1 MTNKVEQIHTE
12 VAQLDGHVL
21 TVYLNTDPAR
31 EDWKIRLKNGLR
43 KMTEYVEAS
52 NPNQLRDFKKIR
64 QKVDR
69 AIKDQVRAGANSIV
83 CFANKDKLL
92 IYPLQLQ
99 VDNDFSWEDE
109 AKTEQLQTLCNMYGN
124 SGVVLVQRD
133 KVTLL
138 SHRLGELVDETHFEF
153 DIESRHWK
161 QYKGVAFGN
170 IYSSSANHREK
181 FNRRMRENQK
191 RWFKQLIPLIE
202 QHAKRQGWS
211 GVHLV
216 GPKELTND
224 LKEMLRIHVI
234 GETSG
239 NYAYKSAHQVLER
252 TLLA

>member
-1 MTNKVEQIHTE
+1 MTKKVEQIHNE
-12 VAQLDGHVL
+12 VAQLDGYVL
-21 TVYLNTDPAR
+21 TVYLNTDPAGD
-31 EDWKIRLKNGLR
+31 DWKIRLKNGLR

-52 NPNQLRDFKKIR
+52 NPKQVREFKRVR

-69 AIKDQVRAGANSIV
+69 AIKDHARYRANSLV
-83 CFANKDKLL
+83 CFANKDDVL

-99 VDNDFSWEDE
+99 VENDFSWEEE
-109 AKTEQLQTLCNMYGN
+109 AKTNQLEEICHTYGN
-124 SGVVLVQRD
+124 SGVILVQRD

-153 DIESRHWK
+153 DVESKHWK
-161 QYKGVAFGN
+161 RYKGVAFGN
-170 IYSSSANHREK
+170 IYSSSAHHREK
-181 FNRRMRENQK
+181 FDRRIRENQK
-191 RWFKQLIPLIE
+191 RWFKQLVPMIE
-202 QHAKRQGWS
+202 RHARQKGWN
-211 GVHLV
+211 GVHLA

-224 LKEMLRIHVI
+224 LREMLRLRVI